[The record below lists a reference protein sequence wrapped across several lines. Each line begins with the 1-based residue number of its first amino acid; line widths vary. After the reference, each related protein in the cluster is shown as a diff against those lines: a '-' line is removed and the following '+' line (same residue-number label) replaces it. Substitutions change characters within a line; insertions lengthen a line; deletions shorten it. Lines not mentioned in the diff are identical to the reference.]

1 MSVPRNPAEL
11 LIRGRPLT
19 LANVADGAEA
29 LVVADLARGLAAR
42 PDATA
47 ISLAVLCRDGPRM
60 GALARALKFFAPDLT
75 VQEFP
80 AWDCLP
86 YDLVSPLSAL
96 VVLRMPVLS
105 QLVRAQRRGSVL
117 RPSVYASLP
126 PVPPPVIV

>member
-47 ISLAVLCRDGPRM
+47 LSLAVLCRDGPPM
-60 GALARALKFFAPDLT
+60 GALARALKFVAPCLT
-75 VQEFP
+75 VREFP
-80 AWDCLP
+80 ASPCLP
-86 YDLVSPLSAL
+86 HDRVSPHAA
-96 VVLRMPVLS
+96 P
-105 QLVRAQRRGSVL
+105 RAQ
-117 RPSVYASLP
+117 PMT
-126 PVPPPVIV
+126 

>member
-86 YDLVSPLSAL
+86 YDQRSSPS
-96 VVLRMPVLS
+96 
-105 QLVRAQRRGSVL
+105 G
-117 RPSVYASLP
+117 
-126 PVPPPVIV
+126 